1 MQFGEGEIKMSD
13 KVLVDVGGSKGF
25 TYVQALQARIDSG
38 FADKEARTALHK
50 IEKAR
55 QKSDKVYNH
64 IFLSPRESSE
74 LHEALE
80 GIFSDEPLD
89 ISVPSGT
96 TLGWGQSSKTFP
108 AFKNPNRRTPYPAPK
123 EYEE

>member
-1 MQFGEGEIKMSD
+1 MSD
-13 KVLVDVGGSKGF
+13 KVMVDVGGSKGF
-25 TYVQALQARIDSG
+25 AYIQALQARIDSG

-55 QKSDKVYNH
+55 QKSDKKYNH
-64 IFLSPRESSE
+64 IHITPRESHE

-80 GIFSDEPLD
+80 RIFSDDPLD

-96 TLGWGQSSKTFP
+96 TLGWGQGGKTFP
-108 AFKNPNRRTPYPAPK
+108 AFKNPDRRTPYPKPE
-123 EYEE
+123 EYED